1 MPFASPNPV
10 LPSNAGPSSNDV
22 SVVPYPGAVSEEDV
36 VAMAGVG
43 FGAEAEAETETAE
56 ATAGAAGVFV
66 GILAVTFGASCGSAE
81 LCKQVG
87 NFLHV

>member
-1 MPFASPNPV
+1 MPLASPNPV

-22 SVVPYPGAVSEEDV
+22 SVVPYPGAVSIEDV

-43 FGAEAEAETETAE
+43 VGAGAEAETAE
-56 ATAGAAGVFV
+56 ATASAAGVFV
-66 GILAVTFGASCGSAE
+66 GILAVTFGASGGISAE

-87 NFLHV
+87 NLLHV